1 VEPLV
6 PLVSALGEHQPRR
19 CVLLLEVDVQEA
31 DRRAVHV
38 IPFRRRRQTCRG
50 NEEQRETTT
59 FNEGKVKE
67 MCLKY
72 Y

>member
-6 PLVSALGEHQPRR
+6 PLVPALGEHQPRC

-38 IPFRRRRQTCRG
+38 IPSRRRRQMRRS
-50 NEEQRETTT
+50 NEEQREMTT
-59 FNEGKVKE
+59 FNETSMKE
-67 MCLKY
+67 KGV
-72 Y
+72 